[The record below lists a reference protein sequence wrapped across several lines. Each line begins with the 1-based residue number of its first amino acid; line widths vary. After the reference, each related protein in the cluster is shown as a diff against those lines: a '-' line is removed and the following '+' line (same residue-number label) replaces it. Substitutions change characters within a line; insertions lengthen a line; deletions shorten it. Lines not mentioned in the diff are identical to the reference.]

1 MLSKFTLLAVWML
14 FFGKKCPKWTWS
26 IHANGLFMRVLYKLT
41 IFDQPKRH
49 EGGSGAIPQRPIWG
63 DFEIFTTSWAM
74 DHVTADIN
82 KDINQKLVKIVR
94 ILFRTHFF

>member
-1 MLSKFTLLAVWML
+1 MVRNAR
-14 FFGKKCPKWTWS
+14 
-26 IHANGLFMRVLYKLT
+26 NGLGLFILMAFLYKLT

-74 DHVTADIN
+74 DHVPADIN
-82 KDINQKLVKIVR
+82 TDINQRLVKKVR
-94 ILFRTHFF
+94 ILFGTHFF